1 MIEILEN
8 QKVFVNNGP
17 IQMVLDISIGDKK
30 TPELGL
36 EVSTYII
43 SEFNKLTQ
51 YIPYI
56 KTNKSLKIS
65 NKMNSIILENMM
77 SAVEKSGDKS
87 LTPLAAVAG
96 SFSDFAL
103 EKALELGATRVI
115 VNNGGDIAL
124 KDITGAPIK
133 VGIPLN
139 NIELVL
145 DITSESNIQGIC
157 TSGLG
162 GRSFTKGIA
171 TAAVSLGETASIAD
185 ACATYIGNETN
196 IESEGIVRCYAEE
209 IDSETDI
216 PGHLVT
222 LKVGD
227 IGERNVY
234 KALLN
239 GLKKAEKLCDN
250 HIIKGA
256 VLCVKDKIVMVPD
269 NVAVLKQ

>member
-1 MIEILEN
+1 MVEILDN
-8 QKVFVNNGP
+8 QKVFINNGP
-17 IQMVLDISIGDKK
+17 IQMVLDISIGYEK

-36 EVSTYII
+36 EVSKYII
-43 SEFNKLTQ
+43 SEFDRLAE

-56 KTNKSLKIS
+56 KFNKALKIKV
-65 NKMNSIILENMM
+65 NKPSIVLEKMMN
-77 SAVEKSGDKS
+77 AVERSGDKS

-103 EKALELGATRVI
+103 EKALELGGTRVI
-115 VNNGGDIAL
+115 VNNGGDIAI
-124 KDITGAPIK
+124 KDITGEPIK

-139 NIELVL
+139 DTELVL
-145 DITSESNIQGIC
+145 TINAESNINGIC

-171 TAAVSLGETASIAD
+171 TAAVSLGETAAIAD
-185 ACATYIGNETN
+185 ACASYLGNETN
-196 IESEGIVRCYAEE
+196 VEAENIVRCYAEE

-227 IGERNVY
+227 IGEKNVY

-239 GLKKAEKLCDN
+239 GLKKAEELYDN
-250 HIIKGA
+250 HIIRGA
-256 VLCVKDKIVMVPD
+256 VLCVKDKIVMVPE
-269 NVAVLKQ
+269 NVAVLK

>member
-1 MIEILEN
+1 MVEILEN
-8 QKVFVNNGP
+8 EKVFIDNGP

-36 EVSTYII
+36 QVSKYVIY
-43 SEFNKLTQ
+43 EFNRLAE

-56 KTNKSLKIS
+56 KNNSFVKI
-65 NKMNSIILENMM
+65 KENRP
-77 SAVEKSGDKS
+77 SAVLKKMINAVERSGDKS

-124 KDITGAPIK
+124 KDITGHPLN

-139 NIELVL
+139 DTELVL
-145 DITSESNIQGIC
+145 NITSESNIKGIC

-171 TAAVSLGETASIAD
+171 TAAVSLGENAAIAD
-185 ACATYIGNETN
+185 ACASCLGNATN
-196 IESEGIVRCYAEE
+196 VDNENIVRCYAEE

-227 IGERNVY
+227 IGEKNVY

-239 GLKKAEKLCDN
+239 GLEKAEELYNKN
-250 HIIKGA
+250 IIKGA

-269 NVAVLKQ
+269 NIAVLK

>member
-1 MIEILEN
+1 MVEILDN
-8 QKVFVNNGP
+8 QKVFINNGP
-17 IQMVLDISIGDKK
+17 IQMVLDISTGSEK

-36 EVSTYII
+36 EVSKYVIA
-43 SEFNKLTQ
+43 EFNRLAE

-56 KTNKSLKIS
+56 KSNKALKINE
-65 NKMNSIILENMM
+65 NKPSIVLEKMMN
-77 SAVEKSGDKS
+77 AVKKSGDKS

-103 EKALELGATRVI
+103 ERALELGATRVI

-124 KDITGAPIK
+124 KDITGDPIK

-139 NIELVL
+139 DTELVI
-145 DITSESNIQGIC
+145 DITPESNINGIC

-171 TAAVSLGETASIAD
+171 TAAVSLGETAAIAD
-185 ACATYIGNETN
+185 ACASYLGNETN
-196 IESEGIVRCYAEE
+196 VEAENIVRCYAEE

-216 PGHLVT
+216 PGHLIT

-227 IGERNVY
+227 IGKINVY

-239 GLKKAEKLCDN
+239 GLKKAEELCN
-250 HIIKGA
+250 NNIIKGA
-256 VLCVKDKIVMVPD
+256 VLCVKDKIIMVPD
-269 NVAVLKQ
+269 NIAVLK

>member
-1 MIEILEN
+1 MVEILEN
-8 QKVFVNNGP
+8 QKVFINNGP
-17 IQMVLDISIGDKK
+17 IQMVLDISTGSEK

-36 EVSTYII
+36 EVSKYVI
-43 SEFNKLTQ
+43 SEFNRLAE

-56 KTNKSLKIS
+56 KSNKVLKINE
-65 NKMNSIILENMM
+65 NKPSIVLEKMMN
-77 SAVEKSGDKS
+77 AVGRSGDKS

-115 VNNGGDIAL
+115 INNGGDIAL
-124 KDITGAPIK
+124 KDISGTPIN

-139 NIELVL
+139 NAELVL
-145 DITSESNIQGIC
+145 TITYGSNIQGIC

-171 TAAVSLGETASIAD
+171 TAAVSLGETAAIAD
-185 ACATYIGNETN
+185 ACATYMGNETN
-196 IESEGIVRCYAEE
+196 IEAEGIVRCYAEE

-227 IGERNVY
+227 ISEKNVY
-234 KALLN
+234 RALLN
-239 GLKKAEKLCDN
+239 GLKKAEKLCN
-250 HIIKGA
+250 NNTIKGA
-256 VLCVKDKIVMVPD
+256 ILCVKDRIVMVPD
-269 NVAVLKQ
+269 NIAVLK